1 MKNII
6 HLSARQNIKYSVPES
21 GFVKLSVYNL
31 IGEEVTV
38 LVNKEVGAGFYEA
51 TFNAANLPSGTYF
64 YRLQAGNTVQ
74 LKKMVLL
81 K

>member
-21 GFVKLSVYNL
+21 GQVKLSVYNPV
-31 IGEEVTV
+31 GEEAAVIV
-38 LVNKEVGAGFYEA
+38 DGNRALGFFEI
-51 TFNAANLPSGTYF
+51 TFNAADLPSGTYF
-64 YRLQAGNTVQ
+64 YRLQSGNTVQ
-74 LKKMVLL
+74 SKKMILM

>member
-21 GFVKLSVYNL
+21 GFVKLFVYNL
-31 IGEEVTV
+31 VGEEVSI
-38 LVNKEVGAGFYEA
+38 LVNETVDAGFYEA